1 MVYRIL
7 AVDDDL
13 GILRLIKKVLEYE
26 GYEVETRSD
35 VTEMDL
41 CDFKDFDLI
50 LLDIMM
56 PVSGL
61 EICQMIREQI
71 SVPICFITAKD
82 MDEDLIAGVNAGA
95 DDYIRKPFTMQ
106 ELLARVKMHLRR
118 EERSKGSVHQLISG
132 DMLIDRESKEVFL
145 KDEKLPLTKRE
156 FELVYLLA
164 SHPQKVYSV
173 EELYNY
179 LYPQSS
185 DALLRSI
192 SEFVYQIRQKCKP
205 YQVNPIKTMYGGGYQ
220 WANRTASDS

>member
-118 EERSKGSVHQLISG
+118 EERSKGSVHQLVSG

-145 KDEKLPLTKRE
+145 KGEKLPFTKRE

-164 SHPQKVYSV
+164 SHPRKVYSV
-173 EELYNY
+173 EELYTY

-205 YQVNPIKTMYGGGYQ
+205 YGINPIKTMYGGGYQ
-220 WANRTASDS
+220 WANRTASDN

>member
-1 MVYRIL
+1 MYRIL

-26 GYEVETRSD
+26 GYEVETRND

-205 YQVNPIKTMYGGGYQ
+205 YGINPIKTMYGGGYQ
-220 WANRTASDS
+220 WANRTASDN